1 MLLKYDDQSFHAAI
15 PIWKIHSGT
24 RWWMQA
30 RNIGIS
36 DEASVF
42 WVLGLKYSDPNYL
55 VRPIYKRVNTQHQV
69 NYMSQIRV
77 NI

>member
-1 MLLKYDDQSFHAAI
+1 
-15 PIWKIHSGT
+15 
-24 RWWMQA
+24 MQA

-42 WVLGLKYSDPNYL
+42 LVLGLKYSNPNYL